1 MCYTIVHKQ
10 KKEHPAMQKSNSK
23 ILKAESNRSEPKGSG
38 TGIKIT
44 LPLNAQKCE
53 CWRFF
58 NSRACSGNNTLIYK
72 DSHTESPSQNS
83 SHLFFIPAKLR
94 IISEATSKTY
104 RNIRRIMKSPFECI
118 HALGRAFFMPG
129 YPRGSWP
136 RRKPGALTCPVDSE
150 AQRSLSRGT

>member
-1 MCYTIVHKQ
+1 
-10 KKEHPAMQKSNSK
+10 MQKSNSK

-104 RNIRRIMKSPFECI
+104 RNIRN
-118 HALGRAFFMPG
+118 G
-129 YPRGSWP
+129 
-136 RRKPGALTCPVDSE
+136 D
-150 AQRSLSRGT
+150 